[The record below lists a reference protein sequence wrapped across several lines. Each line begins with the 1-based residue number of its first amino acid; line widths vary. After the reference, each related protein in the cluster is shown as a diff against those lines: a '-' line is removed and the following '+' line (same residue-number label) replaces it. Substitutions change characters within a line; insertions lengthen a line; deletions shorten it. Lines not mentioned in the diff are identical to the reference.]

1 MRHRKGVLTTYI
13 KIIIIILL
21 IAIAIYFL
29 FKIIYKKYDE
39 NEIETIKTD
48 MLLIQGKTE
57 VIAQKV
63 EIKEKGAEY
72 VGTRID
78 EKQDEEKIQNLIQK
92 EIIDVNSKEH
102 NYYCIDKEDLQEL
115 GLNNIEIED
124 YYIVDYKQNDIISV
138 EEIQKQDGS
147 IVYKLSEM
155 K

>member
-1 MRHRKGVLTTYI
+1 
-13 KIIIIILL
+13 
-21 IAIAIYFL
+21 
-29 FKIIYKKYDE
+29 
-39 NEIETIKTD
+39 

>member
-13 KIIIIILL
+13 KIILVILL
-21 IAIAIYFL
+21 IAVAIYFSL
-29 FKIIYKKYDE
+29 KIIYREYDA

-72 VGTRID
+72 IGTKLS

-92 EIIDVNSKEH
+92 GIIDIDSKKH
-102 NYYCIDKEDLQEL
+102 NYYCIDKEDLKEL
-115 GLNNIEIED
+115 GLNDIEIDD